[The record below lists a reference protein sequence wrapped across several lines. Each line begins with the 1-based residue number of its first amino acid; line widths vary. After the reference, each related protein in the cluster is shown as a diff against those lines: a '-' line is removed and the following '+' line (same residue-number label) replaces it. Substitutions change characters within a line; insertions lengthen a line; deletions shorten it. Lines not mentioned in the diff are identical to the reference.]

1 MCRILLK
8 LTIIICSLVT
18 SEAYA
23 NSYKA
28 ALKQYRRGQFRK
40 SITLANK
47 AIKRTSSKSQRAK
60 LYKLNGIL
68 LYAWQQE
75 NFQKSFEIALKYN
88 PRTSVSKKEVLNP
101 KVVTFFLIK

>member
-47 AIKRTSSKSQRAK
+47 AIKKELPQR
-60 LYKLNGIL
+60 
-68 LYAWQQE
+68 
-75 NFQKSFEIALKYN
+75 
-88 PRTSVSKKEVLNP
+88 VKEQSYIN
-101 KVVTFFLIK
+101 

>member
-60 LYKLNGIL
+60 LYKLNGISYYML
-68 LYAWQQE
+68 G
-75 NFQKSFEIALKYN
+75 NK
-88 PRTSVSKKEVLNP
+88 RTSKRVSK
-101 KVVTFFLIK
+101 